1 MNINTDREIFGYV
14 KNLMRDCRFDDII
27 DIYFTCP
34 SQDEGIGANRFNID
48 NVDELVGKMFDLNRF
63 NIDNVDELVGKMF
76 DLSLTK
82 RVSAIHAFGG
92 KYGYVT
98 AFEVVFSE
106 SSDHQTNIT
115 PRMIDFFRMIVDP
128 FFRDTLVEA
137 LKPKP
142 QPMEEDY
149 LNWDGKFII
158 APMVEKNPWEYFE
171 GEGDGYV

>member
-1 MNINTDREIFGYV
+1 MNINTDRELFGYV
-14 KNLMRDCRFDDII
+14 KNLMRDCQFDDRI

-34 SQDEGIGANRFNID
+34 SQDEGIGANRFCIN
-48 NVDELVGKMFDLNRF
+48 
-63 NIDNVDELVGKMF
+63 NVDELVGKMF

-82 RVSAIHAFGG
+82 RVSDILSFGS
-92 KYGYVT
+92 KYGCVS
-98 AFEVVFSE
+98 AFEIALSE

-115 PRMIDFFRMIVDP
+115 PRMIDFFKMIVDP
-128 FFRDTLVEA
+128 FSRDVLVEA

-142 QPMEEDY
+142 QPMEDY

-158 APMVEKNPWEYFE
+158 APVVEKNPWEYFE

>member
-1 MNINTDREIFGYV
+1 MNINTDRELFGYV
-14 KNLMRDCRFDDII
+14 KNLMRDCRFDDRI

-34 SQDEGIGANRFNID
+34 SQDESIGA
-48 NVDELVGKMFDLNRF
+48 NRF

-82 RVSAIHAFGG
+82 RVSDILSFGS
-92 KYGYVT
+92 KYGCVS

-115 PRMIDFFRMIVDP
+115 PRMIDFFKMVVDP
-128 FFRDTLVEA
+128 FSKDVLVEA
-137 LKPKP
+137 LKPPKP
-142 QPMEEDY
+142 PPMEDY

-158 APMVEKNPWEYFE
+158 APVVETNPWDYFE